1 MTGGAARGTT
11 GPGGASSRHDP
22 GGVQVTTLPSGRRV
36 VTDRMPGAA
45 SATLLALV
53 GVGGRDEPVPLAGV
67 SHFLEHLL
75 CKGSLDRPAASVAV
89 EIDARG
95 GELDAVTDRERTA
108 VQIRV
113 PASDAGFALDLL
125 GDLVLRPALRPAEL
139 EVERRVILE
148 ELAQAEEDP
157 EDRAHSLTASAL
169 FGTHPLAR
177 EVIGDRDTLAV
188 MGAGEV
194 GAFHAARYRPEAMV
208 VAAAG
213 AVDHQAVVDAVS
225 CWDEAPPRPGAVGG
239 AGADDLSEPRVAPRP
254 IGPSTHV
261 LRRPGEQV
269 HVVLGWPLE
278 GIDARERAAVAVV
291 THLLGGGPASR
302 LFRSVR
308 DERGL
313 AYAVDAALS
322 TYSDAGTV
330 TAYAGCSPVSAA
342 AVRQVMADEVA
353 RLAGGA
359 MTEREVEVATGY
371 LAGSFTLALEDSATR
386 AWRVAVEELERGGA
400 RPAAERVAAYRAVTV
415 DDARRAAQVLA
426 GDPTVVAV
434 GPLPRRATL

>member
-1 MTGGAARGTT
+1 MTGAARG
-11 GPGGASSRHDP
+11 SDP
-22 GGVQVTTLPSGRRV
+22 GGVPSRPVPGGDVTVTTLPSGRRV

-45 SATLLALV
+45 SATVLALV
-53 GVGGRDEPVPLAGV
+53 GVGGRDEPAPLAGV

-89 EIDARG
+89 DVDARG

-108 VQIRV
+108 VQVRV
-113 PASDAGFALDLL
+113 PAGDAGFALDLL

-157 EDRAHSLTASAL
+157 EDRAHSLTATAL
-169 FGTHPLAR
+169 FGDHPLAR
-177 EVIGDRDTLAV
+177 EVIGDRATLAS
-188 MGAGEV
+188 MGAGEI

-213 AVDHQAVVDAVS
+213 AVDHHTVVEAVARWDDAPS
-225 CWDEAPPRPGAVGG
+225 RPGAEVRRPDG
-239 AGADDLSEPRVAPRP
+239 LEEPRVRPRP
-254 IGPSTHV
+254 VDPTVHV

-278 GIDARERAAVAVV
+278 GLGPDERAAIAVV
-291 THLLGGGPASR
+291 AHMLGGGPASR

-308 DERGL
+308 DEHGL

-322 TYSDAGTV
+322 AYSDAGTV
-330 TAYAGCSPVSAA
+330 TAYAGCSPASTT

-353 RLAGGA
+353 RLAAGDIA
-359 MTEREVEVATGY
+359 EEELAVATGY
-371 LAGSFTLALEDSATR
+371 LAGSFTLAMEDSATR

-400 RPAAERVAAYRAVTV
+400 RPAAERVAAYRGVTV
-415 DDARRAAQVLA
+415 DDARRAARALA

-434 GPLPRRATL
+434 GPLPRRMSL

>member
-1 MTGGAARGTT
+1 MTAGAA
-11 GPGGASSRHDP
+11 GGEVR
-22 GGVQVTTLPSGRRV
+22 VTALPSGRRV

-45 SATLLALV
+45 SATVLALV
-53 GVGGRDEPVPLAGV
+53 GVGGRDEPAHLAGV

-75 CKGSLDRPAASVAV
+75 CKGSLDRPAASVAI

-113 PASDAGFALDLL
+113 PAADAGFALDLL

-157 EDRAHSLTASAL
+157 EDRAHSLTATAL
-169 FGTHPLAR
+169 FGSHPLAR
-177 EVIGDRDTLAV
+177 EVIGDRGTLAV

-194 GAFHAARYRPEAMV
+194 GAFHAARYRPDVMV

-213 AVDHQAVVDAVS
+213 AVDHQAVVDAVAR
-225 CWDEAPPRPGAVGG
+225 WDEAPLRPGAVEGG
-239 AGADDLSEPRVAPRP
+239 PAPDLHEPRMAPRP
-254 IGPSTHV
+254 IAPSTHA

-269 HVVLGWPLE
+269 HVVLGWPLAAM
-278 GIDARERAAVAVV
+278 DAEQRAAVAVA

-313 AYAVDAALS
+313 AYAVDAALA

-330 TAYAGCSPVSAA
+330 TAYAGCSPASTV

-353 RLAGGA
+353 RLAAGDI
-359 MTEREVEVATGY
+359 TEREVEVATGY

-400 RPAAERVAAYRAVTV
+400 RPAAERVEAYRAVTL
-415 DDARRAAQVLA
+415 DDARRAARVLA
-426 GDPTVVAV
+426 GDPAVVAV
-434 GPLPRRATL
+434 GPLPRRVVL